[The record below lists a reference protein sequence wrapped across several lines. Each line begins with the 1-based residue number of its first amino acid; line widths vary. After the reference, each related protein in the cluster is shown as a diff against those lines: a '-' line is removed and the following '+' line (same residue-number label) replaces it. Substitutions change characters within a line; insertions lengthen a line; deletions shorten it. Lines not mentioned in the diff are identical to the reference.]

1 MWEKGGEGGI
11 ELAEKVLDTLENKE
25 SNFHVLY
32 EDELSLTE
40 KIEKISKEIYGANGV
55 VYEPAAKKQL
65 AKIEEMGFGHFP
77 ICMAKNQYSLSDD
90 AKNWDVR
97 KTLTSIS
104 VKFMSA
110 QVPDLSLL

>member
-55 VYEPAAKKQL
+55 VL
-65 AKIEEMGFGHFP
+65 
-77 ICMAKNQYSLSDD
+77 
-90 AKNWDVR
+90 
-97 KTLTSIS
+97 
-104 VKFMSA
+104 
-110 QVPDLSLL
+110 